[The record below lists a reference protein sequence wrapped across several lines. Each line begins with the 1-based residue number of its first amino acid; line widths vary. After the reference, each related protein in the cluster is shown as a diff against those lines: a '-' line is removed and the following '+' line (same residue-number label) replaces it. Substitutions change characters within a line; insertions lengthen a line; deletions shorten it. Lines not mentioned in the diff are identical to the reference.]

1 MGAGIE
7 PVENSN
13 SQTVPEN
20 SRESGSLCEAVST
33 SQRAYRLGYREKW
46 QAQADAQRIPLWR
59 MEDGFIRS
67 SGLGS
72 DLLAPLSLVLDKTG
86 IYYDASRP
94 SDLENLLNASNL
106 SERQRERASPTA
118 TTRAQ
123 QSQ

>member
-1 MGAGIE
+1 
-7 PVENSN
+7 
-13 SQTVPEN
+13 
-20 SRESGSLCEAVST
+20 VST
-33 SQRAYRLGYREKW
+33 SQRAYRLGYTGREKW

-94 SDLENLLNASNL
+94 AIWK
-106 SERQRERASPTA
+106 TC
-118 TTRAQ
+118 
-123 QSQ
+123 